1 MAHERRPQPE
11 MEPEHDPDA
20 LASDEARARGAV
32 PSPGGSADLLG
43 QTLAGR
49 YRFEALMGEGTF
61 ARVYRV
67 FDEHRRATLAAKV
80 LRSDIAHEPAF
91 LARFRREARVLER
104 LQHPHIVRYYDIV
117 ESGDTVFILTDHISG
132 RTLQTELR
140 RLGRP
145 LTPDEV
151 LGYLKPL
158 AAALHFAHREGIIHR
173 DLKPANILLDDNNKL
188 YVTDF
193 GIARIL
199 SDTSTLTVD
208 TTVGTPH
215 YMSPEQIMA
224 GQVTVT
230 TDVYALGI
238 MLYQMLTGQLP
249 FTGDSQGAA
258 GTTTAMRIVYEH
270 LHVKPISP
278 RQINPALSGAVEA
291 IILRCLEK
299 DPTQRYQSV
308 STVYDALAAAL
319 GAPAGALDEKAGHSP
334 AQREPGLVAVL
345 PAAER
350 VPTGIGG
357 ASRIFPEEEFAGGED
372 TDEAGAPKRKRKA
385 KRQARRRAPQ
395 GEKEEEKQR
404 EKDQES
410 QEKSDEK
417 SREKG
422 HEVNVEK
429 GEFWGDISP
438 GDRLSQVTW
447 GGTVLWAGIVLLL
460 GLSNSW
466 AWIFSGAG
474 ALLFIEVAAR
484 MMIPEYRAK
493 PGARLMLGTVLLLV
507 GLGMGAGF
515 GSLWPLVL
523 IGIGASLLV
532 NRLFE

>member
-11 MEPEHDPDA
+11 MEPEHGPDA
-20 LASDEARARGAV
+20 QAGGAV
-32 PSPGGSADLLG
+32 PSPGSSADLLG
-43 QTLAGR
+43 RTLEGR

-104 LQHPHIVRYYDIV
+104 LQHPHIVRYYDII

-132 RTLQTELR
+132 RTLQAELH

-145 LTPDEV
+145 LTPREV
-151 LGYLKPL
+151 LVYLKPL

-173 DLKPANILLDDNNKL
+173 DLKPANILLDDNDKL

-224 GQVTVT
+224 GPVTVT
-230 TDVYALGI
+230 TDIYALGI

-249 FTGDSQGAA
+249 FTGDSPDAA

-270 LHVKPISP
+270 LHVKPAPP
-278 RQINPALSGAVEA
+278 RQLNPALSSAVEA
-291 IILRCLEK
+291 VILRCLEK
-299 DPTQRYQSV
+299 DPAQRYQSV
-308 STVYDALAAAL
+308 SAVYDALAAAL
-319 GAPAGALDEKAGHSP
+319 GAPAGALDEKAGPPP
-334 AQREPGLVAVL
+334 AQRGPDLAAVL

-350 VPTGIGG
+350 VPTGVGG
-357 ASRIFPEEEFAGGED
+357 ASRILPESEY
-372 TDEAGAPKRKRKA
+372 AGAEDVEAMPKRKRKA
-385 KRQARRRAPQ
+385 KRQARRHEPQ
-395 GEKEEEKQR
+395 GEKEEEK
-404 EKDQES
+404 EQES

-417 SREKG
+417 TREKG

-438 GDRLSQVTW
+438 GDRLSQLTW

-460 GLSNSW
+460 GLGNAW
-466 AWIFSGAG
+466 AWVFSGAG

-484 MMIPEYRAK
+484 TMIPEYRAK
-493 PGARLMLGTVLLLV
+493 PGARLMLGAVLLIV
-507 GLGMGAGF
+507 GLGMGVGF

-532 NRLFE
+532 NRLLE

>member
-1 MAHERRPQPE
+1 MAHERKPQPE

-20 LASDEARARGAV
+20 QARSAA

-80 LRSDIAHEPAF
+80 LRSDIAHEPTF
-91 LARFRREARVLER
+91 LARFRREAHVLER

-145 LTPDEV
+145 LTPGET
-151 LGYLKPL
+151 LTYLKPL
-158 AAALHFAHREGIIHR
+158 AAALHFAHQEGIVHR
-173 DLKPANILLDDNNKL
+173 DLKPANILLDDSNKL
-188 YVTDF
+188 YITDF

-199 SDTSTLTVD
+199 SDASTLTVD

-238 MLYQMLTGQLP
+238 VLYQMLTGQLP
-249 FTGDSQGAA
+249 FTGDSPDAV

-270 LHVKPISP
+270 LHLRPTPP
-278 RQINPALSGAVEA
+278 RQLKPALSSAAEAV
-291 IILRCLEK
+291 ILRCLEK
-299 DPTQRYQSV
+299 DPAQRYQSV
-308 STVYDALAAAL
+308 SAVYDALAAAL
-319 GAPAGALDEKAGHSP
+319 GAPAGALDEEARH
-334 AQREPGLVAVL
+334 QL

-350 VPTGIGG
+350 VPTGVGG
-357 ASRIFPEEEFAGGED
+357 ASRILPESEY
-372 TDEAGAPKRKRKA
+372 AGAEGLDEEAVPKPKRKA
-385 KRQARRRAPQ
+385 KREARRREPQ
-395 GEKEEEKQR
+395 GEKEEEKDR
-404 EKDQES
+404 EKEQDS

-417 SREKG
+417 TREKG
-422 HEVNVEK
+422 REVNVEK
-429 GEFWGDISP
+429 GEFWGDIGP
-438 GDRLSQVTW
+438 GDRLSQLTW
-447 GGTVLWAGIVLLL
+447 GGAVLWAGIVLLL
-460 GLSNSW
+460 GLSHTW
-466 AWIFSGAG
+466 GWIFAGAG

-484 MMIPEYRAK
+484 MIIPEYRAK
-493 PGARLMLGTVLLLV
+493 PGARLMLGTVLLMV
-507 GLGMGAGF
+507 GLGMGVGF
-515 GSLWPLVL
+515 GSLWPLIL
-523 IGIGASLLV
+523 IGIGVSLLV

>member
-1 MAHERRPQPE
+1 MAHERKPQPE

-20 LASDEARARGAV
+20 LARGAV

-61 ARVYRV
+61 ARIYRV

-145 LTPDEV
+145 LTPDET
-151 LGYLKPL
+151 LAYLRPL
-158 AAALHFAHREGIIHR
+158 AAALHFAHQEGIIHR
-173 DLKPANILLDDNNKL
+173 DLKPANILLDDNDKL

-249 FTGDSQGAA
+249 FTGDSPDAA

-270 LHVKPISP
+270 LHVKPTPP
-278 RQINPALSGAVEA
+278 RQLNPALNSAVEA
-291 IILRCLEK
+291 VILRCLEK
-299 DPTQRYQSV
+299 DPAQRYQSV
-308 STVYDALAAAL
+308 SAVYDALAAAL
-319 GAPAGALDEKAGHSP
+319 GAPAGALDEKAGHPP
-334 AQREPGLVAVL
+334 AQRDSDLAAAL

-350 VPTGIGG
+350 VPTGVGG
-357 ASRIFPEEEFAGGED
+357 VSQILPEEELAGGED
-372 TDEAGAPKRKRKA
+372 AEVAGTPKRKRKA
-385 KRQARRRAPQ
+385 KRQARREARREPQ
-395 GEKEEEKQR
+395 SEKER
-404 EKDQES
+404 EKEQES

-417 SREKG
+417 TREKG

-460 GLSNSW
+460 GLSNAW
-466 AWIFSGAG
+466 AWIFTGAG

-507 GLGMGAGF
+507 GLGMGVGF

>member
-1 MAHERRPQPE
+1 MAHEGKPQPE
-11 MEPEHDPDA
+11 MEPEYDA
-20 LASDEARARGAV
+20 GDLARDAA
-32 PSPGGSADLLG
+32 PSPGGGADLLG

-49 YRFEALMGEGTF
+49 YRFEALVGEGTF

-67 FDEHRRATLAAKV
+67 FDAHRRATLAAKV

-145 LTPDEV
+145 LTPDET
-151 LGYLKPL
+151 LTYLRPL
-158 AAALHFAHREGIIHR
+158 AAALHFAHQEGIIHR
-173 DLKPANILLDDNNKL
+173 DLKPANILLDDNDKL

-199 SDTSTLTVD
+199 SDTSTLTAD
-208 TTVGTPH
+208 ATVGTPH

-249 FTGDSQGAA
+249 FMGDSPEAA

-270 LHVKPISP
+270 LHVRPTPP
-278 RQINPALSGAVEA
+278 RQLNPALSSATEAV
-291 IILRCLEK
+291 ILRCLEK
-299 DPTQRYQSV
+299 DPAQRYQSV
-308 STVYDALAAAL
+308 SAVYDALAAAL
-319 GAPAGALDEKAGHSP
+319 GASAGRQAPAPVTA
-334 AQREPGLVAVL
+334 L

-350 VPTGIGG
+350 VPTGVGG
-357 ASRIFPEEEFAGGED
+357 ASRILLESERASAVAAGEEA
-372 TDEAGAPKRKRKA
+372 APKPKRKA
-385 KRQARRRAPQ
+385 KHEARRREPQ
-395 GEKEEEKQR
+395 SEKER
-404 EKDQES
+404 EKEQES

-417 SREKG
+417 TREKG
-422 HEVNVEK
+422 HEVHVEK

-438 GDRLSQVTW
+438 GDRLSQLTW
-447 GGTVLWAGIVLLL
+447 GGAVLWAGIVLAL
-460 GLSNSW
+460 GLSNAW
-466 AWIFSGAG
+466 GWIFTGAG

-484 MMIPEYRAK
+484 MIIPEYRAR
-493 PGARLMLGTVLLLV
+493 PGARLMLGAVLLMV
-507 GLGMGAGF
+507 GLGMGVGF
-515 GSLWPLVL
+515 GSLWPLIL
-523 IGIGASLLV
+523 IGIGVSLLI

>member
-1 MAHERRPQPE
+1 
-11 MEPEHDPDA
+11 MEPEQEPDA
-20 LASDEARARGAV
+20 LASDEASGRAAP
-32 PSPGGSADLLG
+32 PSPASSADLVG

-49 YRFEALMGEGTF
+49 YRFEALVGEGTF
-61 ARVYRV
+61 ARVFRV

-117 ESGDTVFILTDHISG
+117 ESGDTVFILTDHIPG
-132 RTLQTELR
+132 RTLQSELR
-140 RLGRP
+140 RIGRP
-145 LTPDEV
+145 LTADEA
-151 LGYLKPL
+151 LAYLTPL
-158 AAALHFAHREGIIHR
+158 AAALHFAHQEGIIHR
-173 DLKPANILLDDNNKL
+173 DLKPANILLDDNDKL

-224 GQVTVT
+224 GTVTVT

-249 FTGDSQGAA
+249 FTGDSPDAV

-270 LHVKPISP
+270 LHVKPTP
-278 RQINPALSGAVEA
+278 LRQLNLSLSGAVEA
-291 IILRCLEK
+291 VILRCLEK
-299 DPTQRYQSV
+299 DPAQRYQSV
-308 STVYDALAAAL
+308 SAVYDALTGAV
-319 GAPAGALDEKAGHSP
+319 GAPAGALGEEAAHSP
-334 AQREPGLVAVL
+334 AQREPGLAAVL

-350 VPTGIGG
+350 VPTGVGG
-357 ASRIFPEEEFAGGED
+357 ASRILPESEYAGAED
-372 TDEAGAPKRKRKA
+372 VDEAAVPKRKRKA
-385 KRQARRRAPQ
+385 KRQARREPQ
-395 GEKEEEKQR
+395 GEKEEEKDR
-404 EKDQES
+404 EKEQES

-417 SREKG
+417 TREKG

-447 GGTVLWAGIVLLL
+447 GGAVLWAGIVLLL
-460 GLSNSW
+460 GLSNAW

-493 PGARLMLGTVLLLV
+493 PGVRLMLGTILLLV
-507 GLGMGAGF
+507 GLGMGVGF
-515 GSLWPLVL
+515 SSLWPLVL
-523 IGIGASLLV
+523 IGIGASLLI

>member
-1 MAHERRPQPE
+1 MAHERKPQPE

-20 LASDEARARGAV
+20 LARGAA

-145 LTPDEV
+145 LTPDET
-151 LGYLKPL
+151 LAYLRPL
-158 AAALHFAHREGIIHR
+158 AAALHFAHQEGIIHR
-173 DLKPANILLDDNNKL
+173 DLKPANILLDDNDKL
-188 YVTDF
+188 YITDF

-249 FTGDSQGAA
+249 FTG
-258 GTTTAMRIVYEH
+258 
-270 LHVKPISP
+270 
-278 RQINPALSGAVEA
+278 
-291 IILRCLEK
+291 
-299 DPTQRYQSV
+299 
-308 STVYDALAAAL
+308 
-319 GAPAGALDEKAGHSP
+319 
-334 AQREPGLVAVL
+334 
-345 PAAER
+345 
-350 VPTGIGG
+350 
-357 ASRIFPEEEFAGGED
+357 
-372 TDEAGAPKRKRKA
+372 
-385 KRQARRRAPQ
+385 
-395 GEKEEEKQR
+395 
-404 EKDQES
+404 
-410 QEKSDEK
+410 
-417 SREKG
+417 
-422 HEVNVEK
+422 
-429 GEFWGDISP
+429 
-438 GDRLSQVTW
+438 
-447 GGTVLWAGIVLLL
+447 
-460 GLSNSW
+460 
-466 AWIFSGAG
+466 
-474 ALLFIEVAAR
+474 
-484 MMIPEYRAK
+484 
-493 PGARLMLGTVLLLV
+493 
-507 GLGMGAGF
+507 
-515 GSLWPLVL
+515 
-523 IGIGASLLV
+523 
-532 NRLFE
+532 

>member
-1 MAHERRPQPE
+1 
-11 MEPEHDPDA
+11 MEPEQEPDS
-20 LASDEARARGAV
+20 LAGEETNGRGES
-32 PSPGGSADLLG
+32 PSPAGSADLLG

-49 YRFEALMGEGTF
+49 YRFEALVGEGTF
-61 ARVYRV
+61 ARVFRV

-132 RTLQTELR
+132 RTLQSELR
-140 RLGRP
+140 RIGRP
-145 LTPDEV
+145 LMADEV
-151 LGYLKPL
+151 LAYLTPL
-158 AAALHFAHREGIIHR
+158 AAALHFAHQEGIIHR
-173 DLKPANILLDDNNKL
+173 DLKPANILLDDNDKL

-224 GQVTVT
+224 GEVTVS

-238 MLYQMLTGQLP
+238 MLYQMLTGRLP
-249 FTGDSQGAA
+249 FTGDSADAA

-270 LHVKPISP
+270 LHIRPASP
-278 RQINPALSGAVEA
+278 RRLNPALSSAVEA

-299 DPTQRYQSV
+299 DPAQRYQSV
-308 STVYDALAAAL
+308 SAVNDALAVAL
-319 GAPAGALDEKAGHSP
+319 GAPAGALDEAAERQAGR
-334 AQREPGLVAVL
+334 REPDLAAAL
-345 PAAER
+345 PAGER
-350 VPTGIGG
+350 VPTGVGG
-357 ASRIFPEEEFAGGED
+357 ASRILPDSEYADSED
-372 TDEAGAPKRKRKA
+372 VDEAAKPKRKA
-385 KRQARRRAPQ
+385 KRQAQRRQPQ
-395 GEKEEEKQR
+395 GEKEEEKER
-404 EKDQES
+404 EKEQES

-417 SREKG
+417 TREKG
-422 HEVNVEK
+422 REVNVEK
-429 GEFWGDISP
+429 GEFWGDIGP
-438 GDRLSQVTW
+438 GDRLSQATW
-447 GGTVLWAGIVLLL
+447 GGAVLWAGIVLLL
-460 GLSNSW
+460 GLSNAW

-484 MMIPEYRAK
+484 MAIPEYRAK
-493 PGARLMLGTVLLLV
+493 PGVRLMLGTVLLII
-507 GLGMGAGF
+507 GLGLGVGF
-515 GSLWPLVL
+515 GSLWPLLL
-523 IGIGASLLV
+523 IGIGASLLI